1 MRHKFV
7 IGKRTL
13 RKREDDLCP
22 VETGCYIQPSASL
35 SLHFA
40 ACLFISLN
48 IDSSWLFKEA
58 RHPSNHQLRVRVSG
72 LWCRG
77 ECRNCVKASA
87 PSHTHTFCT
96 IHTLLLHAHT
106 DNLIVTPSQL
116 LWNFS
121 FSSSFCGTLSLS
133 LSGLF
138 LILLPLAYTRTRS
151 SCSCTYS
158 GSQLYGIAKLC
169 HSYMHSI
176 CFIYIYGQSER
187 ANRTIRMYVRF
198 IK

>member
-22 VETGCYIQPSASL
+22 VETGWYIQPSASL

-87 PSHTHTFCT
+87 PSHTHILHYTHTTATRTHWQSNCHAKPT
-96 IHTLLLHAHT
+96 IMEFFLSFFLLWHTLALPFWPVSHSSAT
-106 DNLIVTPSQL
+106 GIYSY
-116 LWNFS
+116 S
-121 FSSSFCGTLSLS
+121 FFM
-133 LSGLF
+133 F
-138 LILLPLAYTRTRS
+138 V
-151 SCSCTYS
+151 
-158 GSQLYGIAKLC
+158 
-169 HSYMHSI
+169 
-176 CFIYIYGQSER
+176 YI
-187 ANRTIRMYVRF
+187 
-198 IK
+198 